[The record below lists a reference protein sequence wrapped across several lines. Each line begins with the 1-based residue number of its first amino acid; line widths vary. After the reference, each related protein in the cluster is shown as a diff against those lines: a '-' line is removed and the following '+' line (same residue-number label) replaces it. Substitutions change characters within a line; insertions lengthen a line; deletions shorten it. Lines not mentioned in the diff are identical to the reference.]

1 MEQSLEKWWAER
13 ENECWWKLQWGWTRG
28 NIIRYSVTPPCSIYS
43 TPSATCTFL
52 SLSLFKKRWKTEREE
67 ERQSDCTWKREA
79 EKHEEGWRG
88 TGLRVC
94 GRSSS
99 PRCAAHRAHCLV
111 THVVHSN
118 REPELVCVCVLTC
131 VFRVHAH
138 TCCVSTACEEPGC
151 ERRVW
156 NEALLCSLSLLKCHW
171 RGCNAN
177 VVQTSISVR
186 AHLRYKIM
194 LFSLRDQCDISFRLR
209 RLNGS
214 S

>member
-1 MEQSLEKWWAER
+1 M
-13 ENECWWKLQWGWTRG
+13 RG

-52 SLSLFKKRWKTEREE
+52 SLSLFKKRWKTGRKGEW
-67 ERQSDCTWKREA
+67 QSDCTWKREA
-79 EKHEEGWRG
+79 EKHEERWRG
-88 TGLRVC
+88 TGLRAC

-99 PRCAAHRAHCLV
+99 PRCVAHRAHCLV
-111 THVVHSN
+111 THVAHSN

-131 VFRVHAH
+131 VFHVQAR
-138 TCCVSTACEEPGC
+138 TRCVSAVCEEPGC

-156 NEALLCSLSLLKCHW
+156 NEASLCSLSLLKCHW

-194 LFSLRDQCDISFRLR
+194 LFSLRDKCDISFRLR
-209 RLNGS
+209 HLNGFG
-214 S
+214 